1 MRRPWLALGRSA
13 TGGGSVLIFVKNFCE
28 TFLRQI
34 GQVINVNL
42 HKSSFKVGL
51 IVILVGLLRNLNF
64 LSRFSKNTQ
73 TTHFMKTLSVGAD
86 LFHADEQADRQEE
99 ANNRLSQFCERTQE
113 SSTFRTFAELHP
125 LSMEGCK
132 VQTTLLKN
140 N

>member
-1 MRRPWLALGRSA
+1 LGRSA

-86 LFHADEQADRQEE
+86 LFHADGQTDSKKLIIAFRNF
-99 ANNRLSQFCERTQE
+99 ANALKSR
-113 SSTFRTFAELHP
+113 P
-125 LSMEGCK
+125 LSVRLQSFTPCQWK
-132 VQTTLLKN
+132 VVKYKLHYSKIIN
-140 N
+140 K